1 MTPDYC
7 PACCWVLLPASVLSA
22 VSSFA
27 LSLNLELGGSVSI
40 TVFRILGSFEV
51 ENTI

>member
-1 MTPDYC
+1 M
-7 PACCWVLLPASVLSA
+7 LLLAAGLSP
-22 VSSFA
+22 VSSFG